1 MKITRHQAGFTLVE
15 MAIVVSIIALLI
27 SAVLGGQALLRSGQT
42 QDIIATAKDLSAA
55 VQVFKQRYRYL
66 PGDFPVDQANPEIPD
81 VSAACRIGGGGA
93 GNGDGQISSAESVC
107 AAEHLIRASITRG
120 DPATGFI
127 TRFGAVRLIAAND
140 ASVKVTGFPASVL
153 NLVEMANIPCDV
165 AVDIVRKLDVGDL
178 QAQGARV
185 RASIASCTSGNVL
198 FLGFAL

>member
-1 MKITRHQAGFTLVE
+1 

-66 PGDFPVDQANPEIPD
+66 PGDFPVDQANPEIPY
-81 VSAACRIGGGGA
+81 VSAVCRFGGGGA
-93 GNGDGQISSAESVC
+93 GNGDGQISSAESAC
-107 AAEHLIRASITRG
+107 AAEHLIRSDLIRG
-120 DPATGFI
+120 DPATGLV
-127 TRFGAVRLIAAND
+127 TRFGSLRLIVAD
-140 ASVKVTGFPASVL
+140 ASANVTGFPPSVL
-153 NLVEMANIPCDV
+153 NLVEMASIPCDI
-165 AVDIVRKLDVGDL
+165 ALDIVRKLDVGKL

-185 RASIASCTSGNVL
+185 RASTASCTSGDVL

>member
-1 MKITRHQAGFTLVE
+1 MKTTRHQAGFTLVE

-66 PGDFPVDQANPEIPD
+66 PGDFPVDQEIPD
-81 VSAACRIGGGGA
+81 VSAACRFGGGGA
-93 GNGDGQISSAESVC
+93 VDGDGQISSAESTC
-107 AAEHLIRASITRG
+107 AAEHLIRAGITRG